1 MSDKTHHILVIE
13 DDERLMALLVRFLA
27 SKDYRV
33 TGAGSAEEARERIIG
48 THFDAYV
55 VDIMLPI
62 ESGLDFV
69 HALKAANDPTPCL
82 MLTAM
87 GEPGERLIG
96 LEKGADDYMTKPF
109 EPEELALRIRNLLR
123 RSEINASPQTTLET
137 DNLGANQTYVDHAVI
152 RFGPHEYDLTI
163 SQLKTGNQ
171 RNPLTSAERDL
182 LSCFAS
188 RPNMILSRHELA
200 AMLSSQMEGRSLDVA
215 VARLRRKIEPNP
227 RKPIYLLTARG
238 QGWML
243 QTDQMMKQGQ

>member
-1 MSDKTHHILVIE
+1 MSDKTYHILVIE

-33 TGAGSAEEARERIIG
+33 TGAASAEEARERIIG

-55 VDIMLPI
+55 VDIMLPM

-69 HALKAANDPTPCL
+69 HSLKAANDPTPCL

-123 RSEINASPQTTLET
+123 RSPFNLTNQTPMASENQ
-137 DNLGANQTYVDHAVI
+137 GANQNHGDNTVI
-152 RFGPHEYDLTI
+152 RFGPHEYDIAI

-171 RNPLTSAERDL
+171 RNSLTSAERDL
-182 LSCFAS
+182 LSCFAR
-188 RPNMILSRHELA
+188 RPNIVLSRHELA
-200 AMLSSQMEGRSLDVA
+200 DMLSSQMEGRSLDVA

-243 QTDQMMKQGQ
+243 QTDQMMT

>member
-1 MSDKTHHILVIE
+1 MSDKTYHILVIE

-33 TGAGSAEEARERIIG
+33 TGAASAEEARERIIG

-55 VDIMLPI
+55 VDIMLPM

-69 HALKAANDPTPCL
+69 HSLKAANDPTPCL

-109 EPEELALRIRNLLR
+109 EPEELVLRLRNLLR
-123 RSEINASPQTTLET
+123 RSYGDNITIRPVSDPARASL
-137 DNLGANQTYVDHAVI
+137 I
-152 RFGPHEYDLTI
+152 RFGPHEYDTEMG
-163 SQLKTGNQ
+163 QLRTGQQ
-171 RNPLTSAERDL
+171 RNALTSAERDL
-182 LSCFAS
+182 LSCFTAH
-188 RPNMILSRHELA
+188 PNMILSRTELA
-200 AMLSSQMEGRSLDVA
+200 DMMVSQMEGRSLDVA
-215 VARLRRKIEPNP
+215 VARLRRKLEPNP

-243 QTDQMMKQGQ
+243 QVDHMGTQEN